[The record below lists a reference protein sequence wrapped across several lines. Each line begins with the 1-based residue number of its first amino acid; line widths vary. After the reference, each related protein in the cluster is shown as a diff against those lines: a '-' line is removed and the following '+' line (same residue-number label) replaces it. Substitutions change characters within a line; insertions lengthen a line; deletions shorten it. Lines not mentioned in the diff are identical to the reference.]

1 MGGTVLGRDEIL
13 DTVEALAFSGE
24 TVLVYGPLGI
34 GKTAI
39 LGQLAHRADHAG
51 RPCAICP
58 RTERLSDV
66 TEALVRG
73 YATRTGALTQRK
85 RRSRVR
91 LAIEHN
97 PGILLLDHLLEVGSA
112 VKGYLRSLRGTGLG
126 VLIAADVEQ
135 SRDHAHV
142 RALGLAYRELALP
155 PLHGR
160 HLRRLLDF
168 ELRSGRLPYAVPES
182 DREALIDVARGRPGW
197 IVRLAAA
204 ASQMR
209 YWRGDRLLIELLAT
223 DVSMAVTSHYG
234 ARLNER
240 WSRR

>member
-1 MGGTVLGRDEIL
+1 MDGAVIGRSQIL
-13 DTVEALAFSGE
+13 DAVGTLAVRGE

-39 LGQLAHRADHAG
+39 LGELARRAEQAG

-66 TEALVRG
+66 TEALVRC
-73 YATRTGALTQRK
+73 YATGTGTLTQRQ
-85 RRSRVR
+85 RRSCVRV
-91 LAIEHN
+91 AIERK
-97 PGILLLDHLLEVGSA
+97 PGILLLDHLLDVGNA

-126 VLIAADVEQ
+126 VVIAVDVEQ
-135 SRDHAHV
+135 PRDHARI
-142 RALGLAYRELALP
+142 RARALAYRELELP

-160 HLRRLLDF
+160 YLRRLLDR
-168 ELRSGRLPYAVPES
+168 EIESQTLPHPISES
-182 DREALIDVARGRPGW
+182 ERDALIDVARGRPGW

-204 ASQMR
+204 ASQAR
-209 YWRGDRLLIELLAT
+209 CWRGNRLLIDLLAT
-223 DVSMAVTSHYG
+223 DVSMAVAHHYG